1 MRDSGDLAVSALD
14 AVSAHVAVV
23 DRNATVVLCNE
34 AWNRFARAN
43 GAAGVDWLGWNYL
56 GVCSIAKASGDESA
70 GVIGRA
76 LEELLAGGSE
86 RRVFDYPCHSPTSQR
101 WFLRERQGFSNHAVP
116 DRPPS
121 PADAPVRS
129 RYRRPETA
137 SAMAV

>member
-101 WFLRERQGFSNHAVP
+101 WFLLRITAIDIEGERHAVIEHEDVTP
-116 DRPPS
+116 
-121 PADAPVRS
+121 
-129 RYRRPETA
+129 RRLAERWRREPLDG
-137 SAMAV
+137 